1 MPYGERKTQIIETA
15 AQLFSERGYH
25 ATSVRDIAAA
35 LDLQGGSLYAHIQ
48 SKEEVLWLIVERAA
62 EQFFNAIRPLV
73 ASDIPPDEKLRRAV
87 HAHIRVI
94 TDDLAAATVYFH
106 EWRFLDEDHRNTFLE
121 QRREYEN
128 LWRQMVREAMEAGV
142 LRDDEEPKY
151 MTLLILSAMNWL
163 YHWYRPDGPLSPEEI
178 AERFWR
184 MLLEGLRSPVFEVS
198 TS

>member
-1 MPYGERKTQIIETA
+1 MPHGERKTQIIEAA

-25 ATSVRDIAAA
+25 TTSVRDIAAA

-48 SKEEVLWLIVERAA
+48 SKEELLWLIVERAA
-62 EQFFNAIRPLV
+62 EQFFNAIRPLAV
-73 ASDIPPDEKLRRAV
+73 SDIPPDEKLRRAV

-128 LWRQMVREAMEAGV
+128 LWRRMIREAMEAGV
-142 LRDDEEPKY
+142 LRNDEDPKY
-151 MTLLILSAMNWL
+151 MAILLLSAMNWL
-163 YHWYRPDGPLSPEEI
+163 YHWYRPGGPLSPEEI

-184 MLLEGLRSPVFEVS
+184 MLLEGLRSPVFQVS

>member
-62 EQFFNAIRPLV
+62 EQFFEAVRPL
-73 ASDIPPDEKLRRAV
+73 AESDLPPDEKLRRAV

-106 EWRFLDEDHRNTFLE
+106 EWRFLEEEHRNTFLE
-121 QRREYEN
+121 QRREYEH
-128 LWRQMVREAMEAGV
+128 LWREMVREGMEKGV
-142 LRDDEEPKY
+142 LRNDEDPKY
-151 MTLLILSAMNWL
+151 MAILILSAMNWL
-163 YHWYRPDGPLSPEEI
+163 YHWYRPDGPLSPDEI

-184 MLLEGLRSPVFEVS
+184 MLLEGLQAPVFEVP
-198 TS
+198 TA